1 MVCKEKI
8 MMKMKNILPI
18 IFLLAFAGSA
28 AAQDFNGQWKG
39 TFVDKSSAFMSFGG
53 ESCEY
58 VLELECEGT
67 KVTGFSYTYFNE
79 RGKRYFTIC
88 RLKGVLNKASKYVE
102 VTEVERTK
110 TNVPMDIRNCFQ
122 IHKLTFFKQGNK
134 EILQGSWIPAPN
146 QEGDC
151 GFGTTELNRRV
162 MQQSFPSY
170 NKATARATP
179 RPVPNALPKNSNA
192 LPKKMPDLRDKN
204 RISPPVVKNEPK
216 PVVKEQPVLK
226 KENTVPVET
235 NKTAPKPVPPP
246 VVKKDPAPATKIDS
260 KFNQRDNSILKTIEV
275 ENETFRVDL
284 YDNGEI
290 DGDSI
295 SLSYNGK
302 ILLAHKR
309 LTDKALTLTLSAVN
323 DQQVNELVMYAE
335 NLGTIP
341 PNTALMVVTDG
352 DNRYEVR
359 ITSDTQKNG
368 AIRFVHKPRTQ

>member
-1 MVCKEKI
+1 MK
-8 MMKMKNILPI
+8 KMKNILPLFI
-18 IFLLAFAGSA
+18 LLALAKPV
-28 AAQDFNGQWKG
+28 AAQDFTGQWKG
-39 TFVDKSSAFMSFGG
+39 RFVDKSSAFMSFGG

-58 VLELECEGT
+58 VLELECDGT
-67 KVTGFSYTYFNE
+67 RVTGFSYTYFNE
-79 RGKRYFTIC
+79 NGKRYFTIC
-88 RLKGVLNKASKYVE
+88 RLKGFLNKASKYVE
-102 VTEVERTK
+102 VTETERTK
-110 TNVPMDIRNCFQ
+110 TNVPINIRNCFQ

-134 EILQGSWIPAPN
+134 EILQGTWIPAPN

-151 GFGTTELNRRV
+151 GYGTTELNRRV

-170 NKATARATP
+170 NKTTARATP
-179 RPVPNALPKNSNA
+179 NTLA
-192 LPKKMPDLRDKN
+192 KKLPDLRDKN
-204 RISPPVVKNEPK
+204 KVTAPVAKAEPK
-216 PVVKEQPVLK
+216 PVKELPALK
-226 KENTVPVET
+226 KENTAPAET
-235 NKTAPKPVPPP
+235 NKTQPKPDVAQTM
-246 VVKKDPAPATKIDS
+246 KKDPAPVTKIDT
-260 KFNQRDNSILKTIEV
+260 KFSQRDNSVLKTIEV
-275 ENETFRVDL
+275 ENENFRVDL

-309 LTDKALTLTLSAVN
+309 LSEKAITLTLSAVN

-352 DNRYEVR
+352 ENRYEVR

-368 AIRFVHKPRTQ
+368 TIRFVHKPRTQ